1 MSFLNR
7 LREPST
13 WAGLGGI
20 ALAMGA
26 NPDKV
31 NVTSNAIAGLLAAL
45 AVFLPERNN
54 TPQQ

>member
-20 ALAMGA
+20 AMALGA

-31 NVTSNAIAGLLAAL
+31 NVTAQAVAGILAAL
-45 AVFLPERNN
+45 AVFLPEKGKA
-54 TPQQ
+54 Q

>member
-13 WAGLGGI
+13 WAGFAGI
-20 ALAMGA
+20 AVALGA

-31 NVTSNAIAGLLAAL
+31 NVTSQAIAGLLAAV
-45 AVFLPERNN
+45 AVFLPESKA
-54 TPQQ
+54 Q

>member
-20 ALAMGA
+20 ALSLGA

-31 NVTSNAIAGLLAAL
+31 NVTAQAVAAILGAL
-45 AVFLPERNN
+45 AVFLPEKGAAE
-54 TPQQ
+54 

>member
-13 WAGLGGI
+13 WAGFAGI
-20 ALAMGA
+20 AVAMGA

-31 NVTSNAIAGLLAAL
+31 NVTTQAVAGVLAAV
-45 AVFLPERNN
+45 AVFLPEHKA
-54 TPQQ
+54 

>member
-13 WAGLGGI
+13 WAGFAGI
-20 ALAMGA
+20 AVAMGA

-31 NVTSNAIAGLLAAL
+31 SITAQAVAGVLSAL
-45 AVFLPERNN
+45 AVFLPERSN
-54 TPQQ
+54 TQG